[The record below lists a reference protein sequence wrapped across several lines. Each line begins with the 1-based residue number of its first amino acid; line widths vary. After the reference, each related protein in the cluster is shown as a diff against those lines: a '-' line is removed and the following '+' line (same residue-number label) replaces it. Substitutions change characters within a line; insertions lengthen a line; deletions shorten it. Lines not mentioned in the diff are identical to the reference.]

1 MKVFSFCCVGYC
13 KFRDQCF
20 RVHFTKDCENS
31 SCKIKGCL
39 KRHRR
44 QCQFGG
50 SCQRNNK
57 NKSCEFIHS
66 GPDSNIE
73 RKTNQLRG
81 LEELVLKLKQEIIQL
96 QKTNKEKLVLIDD
109 LSFKIPDLEYLTSQK
124 ILDEETF
131 HECRHCSQDSENL
144 ILKLKQDIIELQNIN
159 KEKIFSLTTCHSKF
173 LI

>member
-1 MKVFSFCCVGYC
+1 M
-13 KFRDQCF
+13 
-20 RVHFTKDCENS
+20 
-31 SCKIKGCL
+31 
-39 KRHRR
+39 
-44 QCQFGG
+44 
-50 SCQRNNK
+50 
-57 NKSCEFIHS
+57 
-66 GPDSNIE
+66 
-73 RKTNQLRG
+73 
-81 LEELVLKLKQEIIQL
+81 VLKLKQEIIQL

-144 ILKLKQDIIELQNIN
+144 ILKLKQDIIELQNII

>member
-1 MKVFSFCCVGYC
+1 M
-13 KFRDQCF
+13 DQCF
-20 RVHFTKDCENS
+20 RVHFTEDCEIS
-31 SCKIKGCL
+31 SCKRKGCL

-44 QCQFGG
+44 QCRFGG
-50 SCQRNNK
+50 SCRRNNK
-57 NKSCEFIHS
+57 DKSCEFSHS

-73 RKTNQLRG
+73 RITNQLRES
-81 LEELVLKLKQEIIQL
+81 EELVLKLKQEIIQL

-109 LSFKIPDLEYLTSQK
+109 LSFKISDLEYSTSQK

-131 HECRHCSQDSENL
+131 HECRHCSQVSDNL

-159 KEKIFSLTTCHSKF
+159 KEKIFSLTTCHSNL